1 MVILAG
7 DIVYTIFGLFMHLIM
22 RPLGGY
28 SSFDEG
34 KIQLN
39 DGRVFLT
46 ADADARWNQNM
57 VIPPPSE
64 LFPWFPHELL
74 MEMTFVSR
82 GVCRSVQRQP
92 DVVVEMTI
100 WKLVVLVRICTSII
114 QKSKL
119 VHGKTKGPFSIPRQ
133 VAWRI

>member
-46 ADADARWNQNM
+46 ADADAR
-57 VIPPPSE
+57 
-64 LFPWFPHELL
+64 
-74 MEMTFVSR
+74 
-82 GVCRSVQRQP
+82 
-92 DVVVEMTI
+92 
-100 WKLVVLVRICTSII
+100 
-114 QKSKL
+114 
-119 VHGKTKGPFSIPRQ
+119 
-133 VAWRI
+133 